1 MTAVF
6 LIAKLYDSMN
16 ALTTTNAAPA
26 QKAQRAAAGATRP
39 LISAKVS
46 TAIER
51 LSLAVAI
58 PSILL
63 FLLQVL
69 LTGSASPW
77 LAAPCCAVCL
87 PAFIPSQ
94 EKGGAL

>member
-1 MTAVF
+1 
-6 LIAKLYDSMN
+6 MN

-26 QKAQRAAAGATRP
+26 RKARKAAAGATRP

-51 LSLAVAI
+51 LSLAIAI
-58 PSILL
+58 PSIFL

-77 LAAPCCAVCL
+77 LAAPCCAICL
-87 PAFIPSQ
+87 PAFLPAFLPSD
-94 EKGGAL
+94 EKGGAV

>member
-1 MTAVF
+1 
-6 LIAKLYDSMN
+6 MN
-16 ALTTTNAAPA
+16 IPTFATPA
-26 QKAQRAAAGATRP
+26 RRAAGATRRT
-39 LISAKVS
+39 ISAKAAN
-46 TAIER
+46 TIER

-58 PSILL
+58 PSIAL

-87 PAFIPSQ
+87 PAFIPAV
-94 EKGGAL
+94 EPETKKGGVR